1 MLKYFIIQII
11 KPPNIA
17 EIPPATA
24 LLLMFR
30 QGVKEDLYRSLP
42 TKTLQWFHDV
52 ICDSDAYCL
61 ANFPH
66 HSHVTVQKE
75 LATGDFSR
83 RHRLWRRMTAPRVL
97 LPISVRRI
105 SRRSPSQ
112 PLLKAGSSSEFRQ
125 VVQDLI
131 HWVLILFES
140 RDFTAT
146 LSKCT

>member
-11 KPPNIA
+11 KPQNIA
-17 EIPPATA
+17 EIPPVTA

-30 QGVKEDLYRSLP
+30 QAVKEGLYRSLP
-42 TKTLQWFHDV
+42 TETLQWFHDA
-52 ICDSDAYCL
+52 ICESDTRCL

-66 HSHVTVQKE
+66 HSHVTVQRE

-83 RHRLWRRMTAPRVL
+83 RDRLWHRMTAPRML

-105 SRRSPSQ
+105 PRRSPSQ
-112 PLLKAGSSSEFRQ
+112 PLLKAGSSSDFRQ
-125 VVQDLI
+125 VVQGLT
-131 HWVLILFES
+131 HWVLIVFEG

-146 LSKCT
+146 LSNCT